1 MMKNKIIASLVA
13 GALCLPTLFGTA
25 LAHPPPVQEPSS
37 VEDIKSALFGGVP
50 GDRWKEGLLF
60 EGIRPSPWMASAS
73 NWFPRTEDVQPN
85 EMRIIFMGSAPFIRP
100 GQMNTAILVELGNGD
115 IFMFDIGEGS
125 PANIIAS
132 GYALNQI
139 SDVFIT
145 HLHVDHFGGLPY
157 LWMFGTW
164 AGGWHDQLTVHGPSG
179 RTPEYGTETMVEGMK

>member
-1 MMKNKIIASLVA
+1 MKHCKPIRKTAVACLTA
-13 GALCLPTLFGTA
+13 GALMLSAG
-25 LAHPPPVQEPSS
+25 LAQAGPPPVQEPSS
-37 VEDIKSALFGGVP
+37 VEDIKAALFGGVP
-50 GDRWKEGLLF
+50 GDKWKEGLLF
-60 EGIRPSPWMASAS
+60 EGIRPSPWMKSAS
-73 NWFPRTEDVQPN
+73 NWFPRSEDVQPN

-132 GYALNQI
+132 GYALNEI

-164 AGGWHDQLTVHGPSG
+164 AGGWHENDDRLAS
-179 RTPEYGTETMVEGMK
+179 